1 MKTLLATAVILAS
14 VTLAGAAMA
23 SNQAATSDKSHVAQ
37 THSTARVAHRRTAN
51 ACVDRATLIQLLMTS
66 QPLPGCVKTVGP
78 GTYDTRPEEYI
89 GGPYDSPMSWE

>member
-1 MKTLLATAVILAS
+1 MKMPLTAIVILAS

-37 THSTARVAHRRTAN
+37 THSLHRVARRHTAT
-51 ACVDRATLIQLLMTS
+51 ACVDKAQLIYLLMTS
-66 QPLPGCVKTVGP
+66 QPLPRCVRTVGP